1 MWNLYS
7 LMLHSLLD
15 WSVPRKGTIKECKFH
30 LCSRSSSSSTSYST
44 LSSTSS
50 STLSLLWKPSDSPLS
65 LLHPIKAIHCW
76 VGLEY
81 VESISIIFLEKNHVK
96 IICHY
101 LCWVSQPRIE
111 LWNNPLSLLTCKWKL
126 RSLDFLGSVNISL
139 ALHSWG
145 NLPAKEQLARRRQNN
160 SVQIKSQTFC
170 PTGSPPSLAA

>member
-15 WSVPRKGTIKECKFH
+15 WSVARKGTIKECKFH
-30 LCSRSSSSSTSYST
+30 LCSRSSSSST

-81 VESISIIFLEKNHVK
+81 VESISIIFLENFAKSCEN
-96 IICHY
+96 Y

-139 ALHSWG
+139 ALQSCG

-160 SVQIKSQTFC
+160 SVQIKSQTFY
-170 PTGSPPSLAA
+170 PTGCPPSLAA

>member
-1 MWNLYS
+1 
-7 LMLHSLLD
+7 MLHSLLD
-15 WSVPRKGTIKECKFH
+15 WSVARKGTIKECKFH
-30 LCSRSSSSSTSYST
+30 LCSRSSSSST
-44 LSSTSS
+44 LS

-81 VESISIIFLEKNHVK
+81 VESISIIFLENFAKSCEN
-96 IICHY
+96 Y

-139 ALHSWG
+139 ALQSCG

-160 SVQIKSQTFC
+160 SVQIKSQTFY
-170 PTGSPPSLAA
+170 PTGCPPSLAA